1 MYINRENLFVDLPM
15 QQTIITNRKRQ
26 HKKYRNALIAI
37 FVALFLSGG
46 GILVV
51 NASSPVIFSVGESIT
66 YFGSNSYHADNS
78 QFAIYYF
85 TDGHNA
91 KLALAKAAYSLGLMY
106 LLSYVEDDVMVFS
119 AAGMVASSVSALAS
133 TAAFAAL

>member
-1 MYINRENLFVDLPM
+1 M
-15 QQTIITNRKRQ
+15 
-26 HKKYRNALIAI
+26 
-37 FVALFLSGG
+37 
-46 GILVV
+46 
-51 NASSPVIFSVGESIT
+51 IFSVGESIT

-106 LLSYVEDDVMVFS
+106 ILSFVEADVTVFS
-119 AAGMVASSVSALAS
+119 AAGQVASSVSALAS
-133 TAAFAAL
+133 TAASIFLSAIPWWAYAAIGYAAAFAAL

>member
-1 MYINRENLFVDLPM
+1 MYINRENFFVDLPM